1 MDNMLEKPETHH
13 NLIFKL
19 LVLFSIIFSIMDLN
33 YYIACILMILENSN
47 PLTLKNLI
55 AHFNENF
62 DDSF

>member
-1 MDNMLEKPETHH
+1 MFFMDNMLEKPETHH

-47 PLTLKNLI
+47 PLTLKNL
-55 AHFNENF
+55 NYY
-62 DDSF
+62 